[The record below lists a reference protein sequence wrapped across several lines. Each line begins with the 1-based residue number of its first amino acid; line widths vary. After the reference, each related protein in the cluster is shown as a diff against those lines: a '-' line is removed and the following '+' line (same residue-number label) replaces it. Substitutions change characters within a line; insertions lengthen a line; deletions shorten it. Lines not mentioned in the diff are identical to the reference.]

1 MRTPHLTPPV
11 YRTYSTELARSK
23 GRFLSS
29 SAATSRLS
37 GSTRLNCRS
46 ARRLMEGADD
56 PNRGAAFEEGIKHQ
70 RYAGLNL
77 QVRSLRH
84 DARDIPYE
92 TDRQRQGQLAAL
104 RLGQEARGKP
114 AADRV
119 QLKF

>member
-1 MRTPHLTPPV
+1 
-11 YRTYSTELARSK
+11 
-23 GRFLSS
+23 
-29 SAATSRLS
+29 
-37 GSTRLNCRS
+37 
-46 ARRLMEGADD
+46 MESADD
-56 PNRGAAFEEGIKHQ
+56 PNRRAAFEEGIKHQ